1 MASKKLFKMKWAVI
15 KMLVA
20 TATLIVDSEIHPWN
34 WNPHHKQKKMKKT
47 MGFQTR
53 VAKKKNKK
61 LLKMFRLEKCWK
73 KTMFFFRWKKNKPAM
88 PKNAWRCC
96 FSPKVFKATS
106 HCAARARTDKTWC
119 PLGKV
124 SKSRRHVGFVGAP
137 VERNLRNDGFSAI
150 LGFWKKS
157 KVQKRCLEDM
167 FF

>member
-1 MASKKLFKMKWAVI
+1 
-15 KMLVA
+15 
-20 TATLIVDSEIHPWN
+20 
-34 WNPHHKQKKMKKT
+34 

-53 VAKKKNKK
+53 VAKKKKK
-61 LLKMFRLEKCWK
+61 AAKNVQIGKMLEKNYV
-73 KTMFFFRWKKNKPAM
+73 FFPLKKNKPAM
-88 PKNAWRCC
+88 PKNAWRFC

-124 SKSRRHVGFVGAP
+124 SKSRRHVGFVGVP

-167 FF
+167 FFKEDLG